1 MALQT
6 REEIEQVA
14 EALRKTADAIHE
26 RLMKA
31 IIDEEIEQ
39 RAAQLIFNDEV
50 LLRQQCSSLYIDA
63 INCVVADLSQ
73 SQAAVTGTIN
83 AAKRT
88 IKTVQ
93 SITFFIDLVA
103 DLLLLAAAIY
113 AAKPAPI
120 VGALKEIKDDIAAL
134 PAQ

>member
-14 EALRKTADAIHE
+14 EVLRKAADAIHE
-26 RLMKA
+26 RLMNA
-31 IIDEEIEQ
+31 IINEEIEQ
-39 RAAQLIFNDEV
+39 REAQLIFNDEV
-50 LLRQQCSSLYIDA
+50 LLRQQCNSLYIDA

-73 SQAAVTGTIN
+73 SQAAVTATIN
-83 AAKRT
+83 AAKKT
-88 IKTVQ
+88 IRTVQ
-93 SITFFIDLVA
+93 NITVFIDLVA

-134 PAQ
+134 PGQ

>member
-14 EALRKTADAIHE
+14 EVLRKAADAIHE

-31 IIDEEIEQ
+31 IVDDEIDQ

-50 LLRQQCSSLYIDA
+50 LLRQQCNGLYIDA
-63 INCVVADLSQ
+63 INCVVADLQQ

-83 AAKRT
+83 AARKT
-88 IKTVQ
+88 IKTLHN
-93 SITFFIDLVA
+93 ITVFIDLVA

-120 VGALKEIKDDIAAL
+120 IGALKEIKDDIAAL
-134 PAQ
+134 QDD